1 MPFERTFA
9 NIMRSALRDYGYGV
23 MTPATRT
30 RGQTDRYHFDVTLPA
45 GRVLRIHVVTLLSG
59 AQRSELST
67 QLRDAPFLLQES
79 GMRPTPSVEGARREA
94 PRARPVLLRR
104 LPCPG
109 DAPGWP
115 RDRHALREQPLAS

>member
-67 QLRDAPFLLQES
+67 QLRDAPLPPS
-79 GMRPTPSVEGARREA
+79 GV
-94 PRARPVLLRR
+94 
-104 LPCPG
+104 
-109 DAPGWP
+109 
-115 RDRHALREQPLAS
+115 RDETDTLSRGSET